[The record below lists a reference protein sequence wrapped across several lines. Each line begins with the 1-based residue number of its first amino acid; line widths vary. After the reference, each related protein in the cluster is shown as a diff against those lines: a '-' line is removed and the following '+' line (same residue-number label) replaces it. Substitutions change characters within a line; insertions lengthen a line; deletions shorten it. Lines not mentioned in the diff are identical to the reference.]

1 MTIPFRLERLPFL
14 IFAKPMFDSFFVLLM
29 LGTCCFA
36 AGTMNPVPKLPE
48 TSGKVEIEVRDAGQQ
63 AARKLSVHIVYP
75 HNRLSD
81 IGAKTGIMLSL
92 HNWGGTVWDNAPNP
106 SRLSENY
113 DLLVIGVTY
122 YQSGD
127 RSGASEPYDYGYV
140 QAMDAL
146 RALHYVYQGL
156 TAAGHSFDSTRIY
169 CTGGSGGGNVTQM
182 ASKFAPNTFACIVD
196 LSGMA
201 SLTDDI
207 AYHLPGGSSL
217 DARYSPDP
225 ASPAYLTPDMQEIRD
240 LGNLS
245 HLGLQAKSA
254 NRCKIVVIHGED
266 DPVCLG
272 SDKHRVVDAMRAVGL
287 DVEPHFITK
296 ADINGELIINS
307 GHQIGER
314 TGLLMHFSG
323 RYLSLQSDQ
332 MCRLTGP
339 NDFERRIPVAYP
351 TSNGVHTITY
361 GLEAPA
367 LFFVPAEPRHKLNTL
382 PLLKK

>member
-1 MTIPFRLERLPFL
+1 MPP
-14 IFAKPMFDSFFVLLM
+14 A
-29 LGTCCFA
+29 
-36 AGTMNPVPKLPE
+36 PKLPE
-48 TSGKVEIEVRDAGQQ
+48 TSGHVEIEVRDAGQQ
-63 AARKLSVHIVYP
+63 AARKLSVHLVYP
-75 HNRLSD
+75 RNRLANVSS
-81 IGAKTGIMLSL
+81 GTGLMLSL

-106 SRLSENY
+106 NRLSENY

-127 RSGASEPYDYGYV
+127 RPGAAEPYDFGYV

-156 TAAGHSFDSTRIY
+156 TASGQSFDSTRLY
-169 CTGGSGGGNVTQM
+169 CTGGSGGANVTQM

-217 DARYSPDP
+217 DARYSRDP

-240 LGNLS
+240 LGNPS
-245 HLGLQAKSA
+245 HLALQAKSG

-266 DPVCLG
+266 DPVCLS
-272 SDKHRVVDAMRAVGL
+272 SDKHRVADAMRLAGL
-287 DVEPHFITK
+287 EVEPHFITK
-296 ADINGELIINS
+296 ADIDGERILNS

-314 TGLLMHFSG
+314 TGLLMHFAG
-323 RYLSLQSDQ
+323 KHLSPQSAQ
-332 MCRLTGP
+332 MCRLTRP
-339 NDFERRIPVAYP
+339 NDFDRRVPVAYP
-351 TSNGVHTITY
+351 TSNGVHTVTY
-361 GLEAPA
+361 GSEAPTF
-367 LFFVPAEPRHKLNTL
+367 LFVPGKPEKR
-382 PLLKK
+382 

>member
-1 MTIPFRLERLPFL
+1 MFPPFFALLLFGTFCLAADASLP
-14 IFAKPMFDSFFVLLM
+14 A
-29 LGTCCFA
+29 
-36 AGTMNPVPKLPE
+36 PKLPE
-48 TSGKVEIEVRDAGQQ
+48 ASGQVALEVRDAAEQ
-63 AARKLSVHIVYP
+63 AVRKLSVHLVYP
-75 HNRLSD
+75 RNSVASLSP
-81 IGAKTGIMLSL
+81 ATGLMLSL

-106 SRLSENY
+106 NRLAENY

-127 RSGASEPYDYGYV
+127 RPGASEPYDFGYL

-146 RALHYVYQGL
+146 RALHYVYEGL
-156 TAAGHSFDSTRIY
+156 TAAGHPFDSTRIY
-169 CTGGSGGGNVTQM
+169 CTGGSGGANVSQM
-182 ASKFAPNTFACIVD
+182 AGKFAPDTFACIVD

-217 DARYSPDP
+217 DARYSRDP

-240 LGNLS
+240 LGNPS
-245 HLGLQAKSA
+245 HLALQTKSA

-266 DPVCLG
+266 DPVCLS
-272 SDKHRVVDAMRAVGL
+272 SDKHRVVEAMRVAGL

-296 ADINGELIINS
+296 ADIDGELVLNS

-314 TGLLMHFSG
+314 TGLLMHFAG
-323 RYLSLQSDQ
+323 MHLSPRSAR

-339 NDFERRIPVAYP
+339 NNFERRVPVAYP
-351 TSNGVHTITY
+351 TSNGVHTVTY
-361 GLEAPA
+361 GSEAPT
-367 LFFVPAEPRHKLNTL
+367 LLFVPGKPTKH
-382 PLLKK
+382 